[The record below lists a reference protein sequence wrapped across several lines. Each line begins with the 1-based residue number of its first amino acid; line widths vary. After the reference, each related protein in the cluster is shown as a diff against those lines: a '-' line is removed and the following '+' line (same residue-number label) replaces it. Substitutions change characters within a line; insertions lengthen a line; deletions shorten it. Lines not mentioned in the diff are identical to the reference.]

1 MHFLHLTQKYVNMV
15 GLGNVLFRIKIRL
28 TYCAKN
34 QCLKFLRHWF
44 CPNHLVGQQNSF
56 SFHERQHV
64 NSKKLLFQH
73 LNNVLFNIYKIIVV
87 MSSEKVP
94 KFCELKFIF
103 LTCFSMVNY
112 GLRCILSWRIAALSS
127 QTIVKGRNT
136 FRNSSTY
143 LKQNSNH
150 CILEFINS
158 LNLLRKTWA
167 FHHKSQQFN

>member
-1 MHFLHLTQKYVNMV
+1 MV

-28 TYCAKN
+28 SYCAKN

-112 GLRCILSWRIAALSS
+112 GLRCILSWWIAALSS
-127 QTIVKGRNT
+127 QTIVKNKRQKYI
-136 FRNSSTY
+136 SE
-143 LKQNSNH
+143 LKY
-150 CILEFINS
+150 IF
-158 LNLLRKTWA
+158 KT
-167 FHHKSQQFN
+167 K